1 MTDALLQVFLLVGV
15 GLLVARLG
23 WIDEVSTQSFS
34 NLVLKVF
41 LPALLFR
48 TMATVDFNALSL
60 LPIFNYLSLTMLTYA
75 LAFFW
80 AQRSPRI
87 VSDPSQRGPAVSLA
101 LASTFA
107 NSIII
112 GIPVVKLFYGP
123 EGLVILLTVV
133 TMHSLVLLT
142 TSVLGYEL
150 LAKNRSRRSRL
161 MTLRQLAQSALLHPV
176 VVPIFL
182 GVFVSFL
189 QIELPVLLDSTLL
202 SMGQVAIPCC
212 LVLLGATVYHSRG
225 QIEPRAVGPAVLFKL
240 VIHPLVVYLGS
251 RFIFQAEPLT
261 IAVLT
266 SLAAMPSGANPY
278 LLAQRYNQ
286 GVSISATAVVAT
298 TAVAAFS
305 LPYVLSLFPGPFS

>member
-142 TSVLGYEL
+142 TSVLGYEM

-161 MTLRQLAQSALLHPV
+161 MTARQLAQSALLHPV

-225 QIEPRAVGPAVLFKL
+225 QIEPRAVGPAVLLKL
-240 VIHPLVVYLGS
+240 VIHPLIVYLGS
-251 RFIFQAEPLT
+251 SFIFQAEPLT

>member
-142 TSVLGYEL
+142 TSVLGYEM

-161 MTLRQLAQSALLHPV
+161 MTARQLAQSALLHPV

-225 QIEPRAVGPAVLFKL
+225 QIEPRAVGPAVLLKL
-240 VIHPLVVYLGS
+240 VIHPFIVYLGS

>member
-1 MTDALLQVFLLVGV
+1 MTDAILQVFLLVGV

-142 TSVLGYEL
+142 TSVLGYEM

-189 QIELPVLLDSTLL
+189 QVELPVLLDSTLL

-225 QIEPRAVGPAVLFKL
+225 QIEPRAVGPAVLLKL
-240 VIHPLVVYLGS
+240 VIHPLIVYLGS

>member
-142 TSVLGYEL
+142 TSVLGYEM

-161 MTLRQLAQSALLHPV
+161 MTARQLAQSALLHPV

-225 QIEPRAVGPAVLFKL
+225 QIEPRAVGPAVLLKL
-240 VIHPLVVYLGS
+240 VIHPLIVYLGS
-251 RFIFQAEPLT
+251 RFIFHAEPLT